1 MGKIPHEYLCPITI
15 MPMNDPVIASD
26 GQTYERSAITE
37 WLSSHNTSPM
47 TRAPMSVTSLQ
58 PNSTLKRL
66 IQNFQKK
73 QQFQEERQTRQ
84 EYVALPILPA
94 IPEIIATAPAY
105 NEYYYMDSHNNNHSP
120 SHNNSHSHNRNPSPN
135 PNPNRNPS
143 RGQDTSRPVSRFLIF
158 LCMIILVAVVV
169 VVIIKLVNL
178 SN

>member
-1 MGKIPHEYLCPITI
+1 

-94 IPEIIATAPAY
+94 IPEAIPTITVPAY
-105 NEYYYMDSHNNNHSP
+105 NEYYYMDSPNR
-120 SHNNSHSHNRNPSPN
+120 SHNHNHNPSPN
-135 PNPNRNPS
+135 PNPNHSRNPS

-158 LCMIILVAVVV
+158 LCMIILIAVVV

>member
-1 MGKIPHEYLCPITI
+1 
-15 MPMNDPVIASD
+15 MNDPVIASD

-47 TRAPMSVTSLQ
+47 TREPMSVTSLQ

-105 NEYYYMDSHNNNHSP
+105 NEYYYMDSH
-120 SHNNSHSHNRNPSPN
+120 SHNPSHSHNHSRNPSPN
-135 PNPNRNPS
+135 PNPNHNSNPS

-158 LCMIILVAVVV
+158 LCMIILIAVVV

>member
-1 MGKIPHEYLCPITI
+1 

-37 WLSSHNTSPM
+37 WLSSHTTSPM
-47 TRAPMSVTSLQ
+47 TREPMSVTSLQ

-73 QQFQEERQTRQ
+73 QQYQEESQRQTRQ

-105 NEYYYMDSHNNNHSP
+105 NEYYYMDSP
-120 SHNNSHSHNRNPSPN
+120 NRNPSPN
-135 PNPNRNPS
+135 PNPNHNPS

>member
-47 TRAPMSVTSLQ
+47 TREPMSVTSLQ
-58 PNSTLKRL
+58 SNSTLKRL

-105 NEYYYMDSHNNNHSP
+105 NEYYYMDSH
-120 SHNNSHSHNRNPSPN
+120 SHNPSHSHNHSRNPSPN
-135 PNPNRNPS
+135 PNPNHNSNPS

-158 LCMIILVAVVV
+158 LCMIILIAVVV

>member
-1 MGKIPHEYLCPITI
+1 
-15 MPMNDPVIASD
+15 MNDPVIASD

-105 NEYYYMDSHNNNHSP
+105 NEYYYMDSHNH
-120 SHNNSHSHNRNPSPN
+120 NPSPN
-135 PNPNRNPS
+135 PNHNRNPS

-158 LCMIILVAVVV
+158 LFMIILIAVVV

>member
-105 NEYYYMDSHNNNHSP
+105 NEYYYMDSH
-120 SHNNSHSHNRNPSPN
+120 SHSHNHSHSHSRNPSPN
-135 PNPNRNPS
+135 PNPNHNPS

-158 LCMIILVAVVV
+158 LCMIILIAVVV

>member
-37 WLSSHNTSPM
+37 WLSSHTTSPM
-47 TRAPMSVTSLQ
+47 TREPMSVSSLQ

-73 QQFQEERQTRQ
+73 QQYQEESQTRQ

-105 NEYYYMDSHNNNHSP
+105 NEYYYMDSH
-120 SHNNSHSHNRNPSPN
+120 SHNPSHSHNHNPSPN
-135 PNPNRNPS
+135 PNPNHNSNPS

-158 LCMIILVAVVV
+158 LCMIILIAVVV